1 MSRGRA
7 GSDEA
12 ACLEV
17 RVVPKASKRRLVVAP
32 DGRLK
37 AYVNC
42 APVGGK
48 ANRELLELVAAVLG
62 LPRSRVELVGGEKS
76 RDKLIRVWGV
86 DKQAAVEAVHRAAQA
101 GARSK

>member
-17 RVVPKASKRRLVVAP
+17 RVVPKARKRSLVVAA

-37 AYVNC
+37 AYVTC

-62 LPRSRVELVGGEKS
+62 VARSRVELVRGERS

-86 DKQAAVEAVHRAAQA
+86 DGRAAREAVRRAAQVSV
-101 GARSK
+101 GSK

>member
-1 MSRGRA
+1 MSSEKGA
-7 GSDEA
+7 S
-12 ACLEV
+12 LEV
-17 RVVPKASKRRLVVAP
+17 RVVPKASRRGLVVAA

-37 AYVNC
+37 VYVNC

-62 LPRSRVELVGGEKS
+62 TPRSRVELVRGEKS

-86 DKQAAVEAVHRAAQA
+86 DEQTAWEAVHRAAQ
-101 GARSK
+101 GGVEPK